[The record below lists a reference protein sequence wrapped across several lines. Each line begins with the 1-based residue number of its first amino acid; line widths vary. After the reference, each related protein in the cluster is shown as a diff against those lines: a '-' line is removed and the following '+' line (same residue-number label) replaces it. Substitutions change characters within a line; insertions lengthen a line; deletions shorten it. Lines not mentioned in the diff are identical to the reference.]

1 MPEWCCLA
9 VIKFWKYSLT
19 IKCGFQVFLVEYA
32 GPLIVYMLLYLRPA
46 IVYGAGAANKP
57 YAPVVQ

>member
-1 MPEWCCLA
+1 M
-9 VIKFWKYSLT
+9 IKFWKYSLT